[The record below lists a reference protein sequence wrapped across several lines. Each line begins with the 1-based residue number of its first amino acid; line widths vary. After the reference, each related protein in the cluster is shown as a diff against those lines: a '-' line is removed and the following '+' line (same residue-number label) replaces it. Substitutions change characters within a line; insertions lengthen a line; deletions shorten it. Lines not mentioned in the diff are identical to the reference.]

1 MAECVSQLWDSYGSG
16 KPTFLAKPEWRG
28 LSEAPYDRLLDILV
42 RLPSLLAKA
51 DQIDSATGPESFDI
65 SIAQKLLKKCHALRD
80 ELIFWYAEFQSKE
93 ASPLFYLEPEEQH
106 PYLEPGSDLQDVFP
120 ESVTFQNA
128 YIAQILLLYW
138 YGEVVVHSVMSH
150 MHRHIQERLQNAVVE
165 SEDAI
170 AKLQEPE
177 SPHDTI
183 ADVEAVGDYFA
194 SKVCQA
200 MAGCGR
206 NCLQG
211 YGFQIAMV
219 PLWAAQQFF
228 LTRSTRK
235 YIWCQTV
242 LMNFS
247 TKGFV
252 LAQSLGSLPLRQYP
266 GRYVGTA
273 SSTDEIV

>member
-1 MAECVSQLWDSYGSG
+1 MFLSQLWDSYGSG

-28 LSEAPYDRLLDILV
+28 LSDAPYDRLLDILV

-51 DQIDSATGPESFDI
+51 DQIDSNTGPESLDI
-65 SIAQKLLKKCHALRD
+65 STAQRLLKKCHALRD

-93 ASPLFYLEPEEQH
+93 ASPLFYLEPETQH

-120 ESVTFQNA
+120 ESITFQNT

-150 MHRHIQERLQNAVVE
+150 MHRHIREKLQNAAVKSDDSV
-165 SEDAI
+165 A
-170 AKLQEPE
+170 AAQQENFQD
-177 SPHDTI
+177 SI

-206 NCLQG
+206 NSLQG

-242 LMNFS
+242 LVNFS

-266 GRYVGTA
+266 GRYVETV
-273 SSTDEIV
+273 SPTDEIA